1 MTPGESTAPEPVR
14 RVSVLGRLVPA
25 FSYAVPAPAC
35 IVSALLVFGVM
46 RAMRTAQTPGIS
58 AVTAGIAEAN
68 LPVRIALVFAI
79 AVGLIAVGITIARL
93 FETGLTAPPS
103 AWFLVAAGCIGLA
116 PLLALWRSESVLIEA
131 ILPRGSGIAV
141 AASAIQRWLVATI
154 VLGGI
159 ADTVLLIASIV
170 PLPPALRAKRRY
182 APLLILL
189 LMEVALAAM
198 AVAFQTRTSWLQQLS
213 FSRSF

>member
-103 AWFLVAAGCIGLA
+103 AWFLVAAGGIGLA

-141 AASAIQRWLVATI
+141 AASAIERWLVATI

-170 PLPPALRAKRRY
+170 PLPAVLRAKRRY

-189 LMEVALAAM
+189 LMEVALVAM